1 MSSSAPDASPDWG
14 AAAAAAPSTP
24 DRALLPQ
31 KKASGAVI
39 ATMVLAR
46 FGWAFA
52 IQVPLVAS
60 LALKAQSLVGPDQ
73 AVGALG
79 AVTSMGAFVAF
90 VSNPVFGR
98 LSDRTPGRF
107 GRRRPWL
114 VVGAVG
120 LLLALLGIAMAPSVL
135 MLGAAWTVAQVF
147 ANAYAAPHTATLS
160 DQVPPVQRGMVS
172 GLTGVLQNVAILA
185 AAYTTQ
191 FFSQDQL
198 MLALVP
204 GVIGLVLMVLFAFVL
219 PDRQLTHRPA
229 SEGGLKTVLKTFW
242 VSPRKNPDFAWA
254 WVSRFLMVLSTFMF
268 TTFRLLYLQK
278 ELGLPTKQ
286 AAAVMATGVLF
297 YTIALVASTF
307 FAGWLSDRLKRR
319 KVFIFASAIIFAIG
333 MAVLS
338 QAHSQAPF
346 FLAEAILGLGFGAY
360 VGVDLA
366 LVVDILP
373 NPEEAAKDLGVFN
386 IALAVPQTL
395 APGLGAVLIGVG
407 GGHNYTLMII
417 AAAVIGLIGAVTILP
432 VKKVR

>member
-1 MSSSAPDASPDWG
+1 MSSSAPDASPDWT
-14 AAAAAAPSTP
+14 AAAAAVPSSP
-24 DRALLPQ
+24 AGALLPER
-31 KKASGAVI
+31 KASGAVV

-79 AVTSMGAFVAF
+79 AVTSVGAFVAF
-90 VSNPVFGR
+90 VANPVFGR
-98 LSDRTPGRF
+98 LSDRTRGRF

-120 LLLALLGIAMAPSVL
+120 LLLALLGIAFAPSVL
-135 MLGAAWTVAQVF
+135 MLGAAWIGAQVF

-160 DQVPPVQRGMVS
+160 DQVPPVQRGFVS

-204 GVIGLVLMVLFAFVL
+204 GVIGLILMVLFAFVL

-229 SEGGLKTVLKTFW
+229 PEGGLKTVLKTFW
-242 VSPRKNPDFAWA
+242 VSPRQNPDFAWA

-333 MAVLS
+333 MVVLS
-338 QAHSQAPF
+338 QAHSQEPF
-346 FLAEAILGLGFGAY
+346 FIAEAILGLGFGAY

-366 LVVDILP
+366 LVVDLLP

-395 APGLGAVLIGVG
+395 APGLGAVLIGIG
-407 GGHNYTLMII
+407 GGHNYTAMIT
-417 AAAVIGLIGAVTILP
+417 AAAVIALMGALTILP

>member
-1 MSSSAPDASPDWG
+1 MSSSAPDASPDWTAAASASPLAEAQPGLALKKAG
-14 AAAAAAPSTP
+14 AAVVS
-24 DRALLPQ
+24 
-31 KKASGAVI
+31 
-39 ATMVLAR
+39 TMVLAR

-52 IQVPLVAS
+52 LQVPLVAS
-60 LALKAQSLVGPDQ
+60 LALKAQALVGQDQ
-73 AVGALG
+73 AVATLG
-79 AVTSMGAFVAF
+79 VVTSVGAFIAF
-90 VSNPVFGR
+90 VSNPIFGR
-98 LSDRTPGRF
+98 LSDRTRGRF

-114 VVGAVG
+114 VLGGVG
-120 LLLALLGIAMAPSVL
+120 LLVALLGIAIAPNVL
-135 MLGAAWTVAQVF
+135 MLGAAWLVAQIF

-160 DQVPPVQRGMVS
+160 DQIPPVQRGMVS

-198 MLALVP
+198 MLALIP
-204 GVIGLVLMVLFAFVL
+204 GVTGMVLMLVFAFVL
-219 PDRQLTHRPA
+219 PDRPLAHRP
-229 SEGGLKTVLKTFW
+229 SPEGGLKTVLKTFW
-242 VSPRKNPDFAWA
+242 VSPRQNPDFAWA

-278 ELGLPTKQ
+278 EMGLPTKQ

-297 YTIALVASTF
+297 YTITLIGSTF
-307 FAGWLSDRLKRR
+307 LAGWLSDRLKRR

-338 QAHSQAPF
+338 QAHSQELF
-346 FLAEAILGLGFGAY
+346 FIAEAILGLGFGAY

-366 LVVDILP
+366 LVVDLLP
-373 NPEEAAKDLGVFN
+373 NPDEAAKDLGVFN

-395 APGLGAVLIGVG
+395 APGLGAALIGI

-417 AAAVIGLIGAVTILP
+417 AAAVIGLVGAVTILP

>member
-1 MSSSAPDASPDWG
+1 MSIP
-14 AAAAAAPSTP
+14 AADLPPQSFPAVAGPGEP
-24 DRALLPQ
+24 LERARV
-31 KKASGAVI
+31 GVI

-60 LALKAQSLVGPDQ
+60 LALKAQALVGQDQ
-73 AVGALG
+73 AVAALG
-79 AVTSMGAFVAF
+79 AVTSIGAFVAF
-90 VSNPVFGR
+90 LANPVFGR
-98 LSDRTPGRF
+98 LSDRTRGRF

-114 VVGAVG
+114 VAGALG
-120 LLLALLGIAMAPSVL
+120 LVVSLLGIALAPSIIA
-135 MLGAAWTVAQVF
+135 LGAAWLVAQLF
-147 ANAYAAPHTATLS
+147 ANVYAAPHTATLS
-160 DQVPPVQRGMVS
+160 DQIPPVQRGLVS

-204 GVIGLVLMVLFAFVL
+204 GAIGLVFMLAFAFVL
-219 PDRQLTHRPA
+219 PDRPLTHPVVT
-229 SEGGLKTVLKTFW
+229 EKGLKAVLKTFW
-242 VSPRKNPDFAWA
+242 VSPRQNPDFAWA
-254 WVSRFLMVLSTFMF
+254 WISRFLMVLSTFMF

-278 ELGLPTKQ
+278 EMGLPIKQ

-307 FAGWLSDRLKRR
+307 LAGWLSDRLKRR
-319 KVFIFASAIIFAIG
+319 KVFIFVSAIIFAIG

-338 QAHSQAPF
+338 QAHTPETFYS
-346 FLAEAILGLGFGAY
+346 AEVILGLGFGAY

-373 NPEEAAKDLGVFN
+373 NPDDAAKDLGVFN

-395 APGLGAVLIGVG
+395 APGLGALLIGIG
-407 GGHNYTLMII
+407 GGHNYALMLIT
-417 AAAVIGLIGAVTILP
+417 AAVIGLLGAVCILP
-432 VKKVR
+432 VKKIR